1 MARKLDPERHETRRQ
16 TILQA
21 AAYCFAEKG
30 IHATS
35 TAEICRVAE
44 MSSGNLFYYF
54 ESKDAIVQAL
64 AERDRHEISQLLE
77 DARTRPDALE
87 GILLILETML
97 AISAEQ
103 QYARLS
109 LELAVEAK
117 RNPAVSAMFLA
128 NERQMI
134 QTMVG
139 LLEQGSRQGTIDADI
154 DREKIA
160 LWLMSLADSAIGLVA
175 VGRDFDPADHIATL
189 RRIVLRTLAPPP
201 ANHSTRSTIRRPAAI
216 KP

>member
-21 AAYCFAEKG
+21 ASTCFAEKG
-30 IHATS
+30 IHSTS

-64 AERDRHEISQLLE
+64 AERDRHEISLLLE
-77 DARTRPDALE
+77 EARMRSDALE
-87 GILLILETML
+87 GILLILETAL
-97 AISAEQ
+97 ASSAEP
-103 QYARLS
+103 QYARLG
-109 LELAVEAK
+109 LELAIEAK
-117 RNPAVSAMFLA
+117 RNPTVSAMFLA

-134 QTMVG
+134 QTMVE
-139 LLEQGSRQGTIDADI
+139 LLERGARQGTIDADI

-160 LWLMSLADSAIGLVA
+160 LWLLSLADSVIGMVA
-175 VGRDFDPADHIATL
+175 VGRDFNPGDHVTTI
-189 RRIVLRTLAPPP
+189 RRIVLRTLAPPL
-201 ANHSTRSTIRRPAAI
+201 ANHSA
-216 KP
+216 